1 MIISPR
7 NFHQILRLASFLP
20 LNLRFIIS
28 ITLILT
34 MNLRLQLNTLL
45 VFLGM
50 TSGIPISLYALSF
63 WVNSFDE
70 SFPRKV
76 FLYVPNVPSITLLI
90 LSHVILLF
98 EKNFFF

>member
-1 MIISPR
+1 M
-7 NFHQILRLASFLP
+7 
-20 LNLRFIIS
+20 
-28 ITLILT
+28 
-34 MNLRLQLNTLL
+34 
-45 VFLGM
+45 GM
-50 TSGIPISLYALSF
+50 TSGIPISLYTLSF

-98 EKNFFF
+98 EKNFFFWIRIDIWLSQVNDHGANFGNQGILSFLESFLKG